1 MSIKIEKVTYNNK
14 EDSRILESALSN
26 WFKNPKELNFIE
38 PRLQYPFN
46 YKKWITLT
54 YINSNAESFA
64 LKENEWIIGIG
75 NIIINVDTKRAHIM
89 HIFID
94 DNYRRKGLATKIIQ
108 YLETLARER
117 KMKILTLSVMPR
129 NKPAIKLYKKLGF
142 EQKLIKDDDLPNSN
156 NNNKEAI
163 NLYKTIS

>member
-26 WFKNPKELNFIE
+26 WFKNPKELNFLE

-75 NIIINVDTKRAHIM
+75 NIIFNGDTKRAHIM

-94 DNYRRKGLATKIIQ
+94 DN
-108 YLETLARER
+108 
-117 KMKILTLSVMPR
+117 LS
-129 NKPAIKLYKKLGF
+129 
-142 EQKLIKDDDLPNSN
+142 LIH
-156 NNNKEAI
+156 I
-163 NLYKTIS
+163 